1 MAEVNNRTLR
11 LSAIELKEMT
21 KWPDP
26 MIEEFLSLLDNLNS
40 LIVSNNT
47 ITTIVDETVQVST
60 EGQGQIG
67 WIISRMKNLGKDIA
81 AVEQLV
87 AQANAW
93 ALKALKTTGG
103 GVNMAQVAAR
113 INAGQ

>member
-1 MAEVNNRTLR
+1 MAEVKNRTLR
-11 LSAIELKEMT
+11 LSAPELKEMT
-21 KWPDP
+21 DWPDP

-40 LIVSNNT
+40 LIVSNND
-47 ITTIVDETVQVST
+47 ITETVDDDQSLT
-60 EGQGQIG
+60 IDTLGQIG
-67 WIISRMKNLGKDIA
+67 WLTSRMRAMGNHIA
-81 AVEQLV
+81 AVEELV

-93 ALKALKTTGG
+93 AIKALKRES